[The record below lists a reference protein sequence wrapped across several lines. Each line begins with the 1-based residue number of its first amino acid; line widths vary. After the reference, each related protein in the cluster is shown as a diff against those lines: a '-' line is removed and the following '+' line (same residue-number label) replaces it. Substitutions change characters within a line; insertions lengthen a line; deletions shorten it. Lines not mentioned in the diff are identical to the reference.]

1 MWYIMFCLVWRS
13 SHSLNTCF
21 FYIQFSK
28 IANSNYEDV
37 RSWSRKAKIYHN
49 GKICVRKIV
58 FPINVNENHWVC
70 VCVDTEKCE
79 INYYNSL
86 YNSRSSNENVIFDFI
101 ERFMNKDLKTNC
113 NNMVPPKWIKRNLS
127 LNSSQQSNCK

>member
-13 SHSLNTCF
+13 SHSFNTCF

-28 IANSNYEDV
+28 LANSNYEDV

-49 GKICVRKIV
+49 GKICVRKIF